1 MSLLEIR
8 DLKVT
13 FGGLDALSG
22 LNFHVDEGEI
32 VSVIGPN
39 GAGKTTFFNAIS
51 GLVPPTEGEME
62 FEGESIVGLDPSIV
76 TSLGIAAPSRTC
88 GCSPT

>member
-51 GLVPPTEGEME
+51 GLVPPTRARSSSR
-62 FEGESIVGLDPSIV
+62 ESRSSVSTPA
-76 TSLGIAAPSRTC
+76 SLPRWVSPAPSRTC